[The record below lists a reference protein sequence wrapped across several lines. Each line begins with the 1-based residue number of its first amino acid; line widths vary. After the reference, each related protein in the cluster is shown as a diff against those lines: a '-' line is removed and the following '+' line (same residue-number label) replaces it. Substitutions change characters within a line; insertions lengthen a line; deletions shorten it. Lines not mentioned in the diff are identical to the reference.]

1 MRPTKHRTA
10 TPSVPALLPVALVIA
25 LVVTVTT
32 AEAGPWTQNQG
43 RFYLKVDQGFFVA
56 NSYVDASGQVIRGTE
71 YLGATTSL
79 YAEVGIWKGL
89 HLMTYLP
96 YTFARN
102 TFEDGGRFLN
112 AGVGDAQLG
121 VQYSPPIRMASK
133 TALRVEFK
141 VPLYDVAGIEGPL
154 APQFPA
160 FGDGQLDVT
169 FWLSAG
175 YSLPRR
181 PLYFLAEVGY
191 RHRTEVFV
199 GQGDTRRFGDGLV
212 WLSQVGYTIKKRV
225 GVSLT
230 FAGVVPFREDAWT
243 KGYLTLGSGL
253 YVLLGRG
260 LAVEAR
266 FDPILWARN
275 SSLGFGFGFGLSYK
289 R

>member
-1 MRPTKHRTA
+1 MRLQRCLAPTAH
-10 TPSVPALLPVALVIA
+10 LLALVLTLMA
-25 LVVTVTT
+25 AAT
-32 AEAGPWTQNQG
+32 AQAGPWTQNQG

-56 NSYVDASGQVIRGTE
+56 DSYVDASGQVIKGTE

-89 HLMTYLP
+89 HLVTYLP

-102 TFEDGGRFLN
+102 TFDDGGRFLN

-121 VQYSPPIRMASK
+121 VQYSPPIRTAAK
-133 TALRVEFK
+133 TALKVEFK
-141 VPLYDVAGIEGPL
+141 IPLYKVAGIEGPL
-154 APQFPA
+154 ATQFPA

-175 YSLPRR
+175 YSLPRK
-181 PLYFLAEVGY
+181 PLYFLAEAGY
-191 RHRTEVFV
+191 RHRTEVTV
-199 GQGDTRRFGDGLV
+199 GGGDARRFGDGFV
-212 WLSQVGYTIKKRV
+212 WLTQVGYTIKKRV
-225 GVSLT
+225 GISLT
-230 FAGVVPFREDAWT
+230 FAGIVPFREDAWT
-243 KGYLTLGSGL
+243 KGYLTLGPAL
-253 YVLLGRG
+253 YIPVWRG
-260 LAVEAR
+260 LALEAR